1 MAKKTQEEID
11 NLIAESAKRMMV
23 LTEYSFIVNED
34 DEDLDTEEPA
44 PEDDLG
50 GDDAAPEG
58 EVDLSG
64 EVDDVEAD
72 LGIADEPAPE
82 GEEGF
87 GDEGGFGEEMPA
99 EEPLPAEPVEDEV
112 ELDVTDLVNSTEEAK
127 LTADETNAS
136 VANLI
141 NQFNALQGQLSKMDG
156 LSKNI
161 EALGGK
167 VTDLEHD
174 IERRNP
180 TPEEQI
186 EMRSLDSYPYNLKL
200 SDYWLDNEDKLKIP
214 NQTIDGKEK
223 EYVLT
228 KDEVNT
234 YSPNEIKKSF
244 GADYDEEDIES

>member
-11 NLIAESAKRMMV
+11 NLMTESAKKMMF
-23 LTEYSFIVNED
+23 LTEYKFIVNED
-34 DEDLDTEEPA
+34 DEDADVDLDA
-44 PEDDLG
+44 PEG
-50 GDDAAPEG
+50 GDEAAPEG
-58 EVDLSG
+58 DVDLSG
-64 EVDDVEAD
+64 EVDDIEAD
-72 LGIADEPAPE
+72 LGLDDEAAPE

-87 GDEGGFGEEMPA
+87 EDELGGEELPVDEPMPEA
-99 EEPLPAEPVEDEV
+99 PAEDEV

-127 LTADETNAS
+127 MTADETNAN

-141 NQFNALQGQLSKMDG
+141 NQFNQLQGQLAKMDG
-156 LSKNI
+156 LSANI

-200 SDYWLDNEDKLKIP
+200 NDYWSDNEDKVARPDENINGEK
-214 NQTIDGKEK
+214 K
-223 EYVLT
+223 EYVL
-228 KDEVNT
+228 KKSDVDNF
-234 YSPNEIKKSF
+234 SANEIKNSF
-244 GADYDEEDIES
+244 TADYDEEDIEQ